1 MDYVVLLHPYNLND
15 PQTNLCTQHLISTTK
30 QTYRSNTMRIYFDVN
45 CGEKVSPEDLSSLLD
60 KTMDFLTGDQ
70 NWLVQSVEDGG
81 ILDTH
86 RTKEEE

>member
-1 MDYVVLLHPYNLND
+1 
-15 PQTNLCTQHLISTTK
+15 
-30 QTYRSNTMRIYFDVN
+30 MRIYFDVN
-45 CGEKVSPEDLSSLLD
+45 CGEEVSPESLSSLLD
-60 KTMDFLTGDQ
+60 KTMEFLTSDQ